1 MARRDNKDKS
11 TDGERGGV
19 REGALELPGLDISD
33 YRYADKRKNTPPAKI
48 AAEGRVPKL
57 DPIQYAY
64 SPRRDPRL
72 RFDETGKAD
81 RLPELLEIAR
91 QRALTEEE
99 ARILADALRHHE
111 PWLEWAGKRE
121 TKGFAVDPVALH
133 MHERISAQAIVKVA
147 ARQDVN
153 RDLFADPR
161 QDYREAVQFYQH
173 DIDWANRLILGDS
186 LQVMASLAHREDLA
200 GKVQMVYIDPP
211 YGIKFLSN
219 FQPEIG
225 KRDVSDKEEDMVREP
240 EMVKAYRDTWSLGIH
255 SYLAYLRE
263 RLIVARELLTDS
275 GSVFVQISD
284 ENIHRVRLLLD
295 EIFGT
300 SNNVA
305 LITIKKTT
313 GSTADFVPGSCDF
326 LLWYGKNKSALRFA
340 PLFIEKRP
348 GDEGATGY
356 SKIELITGER
366 RQISAHEK
374 IDSSLMPESAS
385 IFAGDNITSQSIG
398 RQKGEG
404 AASWFGVE
412 LGGYEFTPGL
422 KARWKTNKKGMARL
436 CSAERILSGDR
447 STLSYKRLLSDFSV
461 TPLLNIWTDTVGQNQ
476 LGGEKA
482 YVVQTALKIIERCLL
497 MTTQPGDIVLDPT
510 CGSGTTAYL
519 AEQWGRR
526 WITIDTSRVAIAI
539 ARQRLL
545 TAKYDFY
552 EVKRT
557 ESDTDEP
564 QSDEELGTD
573 PHPGFIYKKVPHITL
588 KSIAQNTHLDPIFAQ
603 HEPILDARLADCNAA
618 LAKVSSATLTALQTK
633 LALKQKAEGKR
644 AITDADRRRWLLP
657 PANRDPKV
665 KLTVDA
671 QFPGWYHWEVPF
683 DTDPDYPAA
692 LSEAI
697 TAYRAAWRA
706 KMDEVNACIAAN
718 ASSEDLVDQPQIR
731 RGVVR
736 VSGPFTV
743 EAVQPP
749 EVSLSDDPATSP
761 AGLFDGEPDALPDT
775 FEDSTATTAQGEVAT
790 SNAAAY
796 LDRMLHLLRLDGV
809 RFPDN
814 REQHFSR
821 LESLAGQGNPLHAEG
836 RWVPAGQTDP
846 DPDGAA
852 TVGVVFGPQ
861 YGSVTAKM
869 VEEVIRPA
877 GRVYDD
883 LVIAAFS
890 FDGPAQ
896 AAIEEGHPRLRI
908 HMAHIRP
915 DVNPAM
921 DGLLKEQPGAQ
932 LFSVFGQ
939 PRTRLDGPD
948 DQGQYRVV
956 MEGVDIYNPVTNEI
970 TPSRGDKVAAWF
982 LDADYDGRTFC
993 ITQAFFPDRTAWD
1006 KLARALKTLVDAERF
1021 AALSGTESLPFPPGK
1036 HQRVAVKVIDP
1047 RGNEVMQVHRLEG
1060 QDGH

>member
-1 MARRDNKDKS
+1 M
-11 TDGERGGV
+11 T
-19 REGALELPGLDISD
+19 
-33 YRYADKRKNTPPAKI
+33 
-48 AAEGRVPKL
+48 
-57 DPIQYAY
+57 
-64 SPRRDPRL
+64 
-72 RFDETGKAD
+72 
-81 RLPELLEIAR
+81 
-91 QRALTEEE
+91 
-99 ARILADALRHHE
+99 
-111 PWLEWAGKRE
+111 
-121 TKGFAVDPVALH
+121 
-133 MHERISAQAIVKVA
+133 
-147 ARQDVN
+147 
-153 RDLFADPR
+153 RDLFADPQ

-173 DIDWANRLILGDS
+173 DIDWTNRLILGDS

-200 GKVQMVYIDPP
+200 GKVQMIYIDPP
-211 YGIKFLSN
+211 YGIKFGSN
-219 FQPEIG
+219 FQPEVG
-225 KRDVSDKEEDMVREP
+225 NRDVKDKEDNMIREP
-240 EMVKAYRDTWSLGIH
+240 EMVRAYRDTWHLGVH
-255 SYLAYLRE
+255 SYLAYLYQ
-263 RLIVARELLTDS
+263 RLLIAHDLLSES
-275 GSVFVQISD
+275 GSIFVQISD
-284 ENIHRVRLLLD
+284 ENLHSVRQIMN
-295 EIFGT
+295 EVFGSINYLNIIPFSKT
-300 SNNVA
+300 SGVTTAFLASNV
-305 LITIKKTT
+305 
-313 GSTADFVPGSCDF
+313 DF
-326 LLWYGKNKSALRFA
+326 LIWYAKDRYKADYYQLFSDKESVGGGAGTYSWLDSPSAPRRGMSA
-340 PLFIEKRP
+340 AEKRSEVKLP
-348 GDEGATGY
+348 SDAKRY
-356 SKIELITGER
+356 K
-366 RQISAHEK
+366 
-374 IDSSLMPESAS
+374 P
-385 IFAGDNITSQSIG
+385 DNITSQGNPITKFSFQG
-398 RQKGEG
+398 KLYAQAWKTDKEG
-404 AASWFGVE
+404 V
-412 LGGYEFTPGL
+412 GL
-422 KARWKTNKKGMARL
+422 KRLGMAGRL
-436 CSAERILSGDR
+436 HVARNSLQYVRFL
-447 STLSYKRLLSDFSV
+447 TDFPCIPV
-461 TPLLNIWTDTVGQNQ
+461 TQLWDDTQTGSFT
-476 LGGEKA
+476 EDKA
-482 YVVQTALKIIERCLL
+482 YVVQTAAKVIERCLL
-497 MTTQPGDIVLDPT
+497 MTTKPGDLILDPT
-510 CGSGTTAYL
+510 CGSGTTAHV

-526 WITIDTSRVAIAI
+526 WITIDTSRVAVAI

-545 TAKYDFY
+545 TAKFDFY
-552 EVKRT
+552 EVKGR
-557 ESDTDEP
+557 ESDDRETASPEP
-564 QSDEELGTD
+564 LGTD
-573 PHPGFIYKKVPHITL
+573 PHPGFIYKTVPHITL

-618 LAKVSSATLTALQTK
+618 LAGVSAETRAALQAK
-633 LALKQKAEGKR
+633 LAFKQKKEGKR

-665 KLTVDA
+665 TLTVNA

-683 DTDPDYPAA
+683 DTDPDYPHA

-706 KMDEVNACIAAN
+706 KMDAVNACIAAN
-718 ASSEDLVDQPQIR
+718 ATSEELVDQPQIR

-749 EVSLSDDPATSP
+749 EVSLADDSTTSP
-761 AGLFDGEPDALPDT
+761 AGLFAGEPDALPDT
-775 FEDSTATTAQGEVAT
+775 FGDSTATTAQGEVAT

-814 REQHFSR
+814 REQRFSR

-836 RWVPAGQTDP
+836 RWTPAGQTDP

-861 YGSVTAKM
+861 YGSVSAKM

-982 LDADYDGRTFC
+982 LDGDYDGRTFC

-1006 KLARALKTLVDAERF
+1006 KLARALKTLVDGERF
-1021 AALSGTESLPFPPGK
+1021 AALSGTKSLPFPPGK
-1036 HQRVAVKVIDP
+1036 HQHVAVKVIDP
-1047 RGNEVMQVHRLEG
+1047 RGNEVMQVHGLLP
-1060 QDGH
+1060 